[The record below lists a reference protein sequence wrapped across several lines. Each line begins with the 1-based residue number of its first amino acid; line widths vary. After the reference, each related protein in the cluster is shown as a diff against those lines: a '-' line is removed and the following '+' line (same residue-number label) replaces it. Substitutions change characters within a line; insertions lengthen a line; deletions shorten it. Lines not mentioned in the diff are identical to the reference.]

1 LGLWR
6 LLGLDTLLEGL
17 AAGGREEVPWPVV
30 AAILVIARLCEPQSE
45 LHIES
50 TWYRRTALE
59 DLLGVPIEKVHTDR
73 LYRGLDWLL
82 PHKEA
87 IEKHLKERL
96 GSLFDLDYDLLLYDI
111 TSTYFEGEC
120 KANPM
125 ARRGYS
131 RDSRPDCPQVCIG
144 LVVTDDG
151 ILLGYEVFAG
161 NRNDSTTVEE
171 IVAAAGETTIADHL
185 EAESPLERLGRPL
198 RGLLPAANQ
207 PQRDGSGGALET
219 LHPIDRGGMG
229 VSDYER

>member
-1 LGLWR
+1 METGTMGR
-6 LLGLDTLLEGL
+6 DYRYQRIFIIL
-17 AAGGREEVPWPVV
+17 AIFAGG
-30 AAILVIARLCEPQSE
+30 AILVRPLSAAESE
-45 LHIES
+45 TKDPIPPMPKGYENDDQIKAAFLAGKIE
-50 TWYRRTALE
+50 
-59 DLLGVPIEKVHTDR
+59 
-73 LYRGLDWLL
+73 
-82 PHKEA
+82 
-87 IEKHLKERL
+87 
-96 GSLFDLDYDLLLYDI
+96 
-111 TSTYFEGEC
+111 
-120 KANPM
+120 
-125 ARRGYS
+125 
-131 RDSRPDCPQVCIG
+131 

-151 ILLGYEVFAG
+151 MPLGYEVFAG